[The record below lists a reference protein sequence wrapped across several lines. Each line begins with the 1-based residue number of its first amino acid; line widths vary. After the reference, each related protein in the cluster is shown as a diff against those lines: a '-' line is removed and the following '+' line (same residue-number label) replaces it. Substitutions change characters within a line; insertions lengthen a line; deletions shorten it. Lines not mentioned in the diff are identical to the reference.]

1 MCNVLHAGGRELNRY
16 KMAQLL
22 FKDDVLFIIEE
33 IIKENK
39 KKKEIVEKM
48 GLYRRTL
55 YNLQDTRN
63 IKLETKL
70 KMIKFML
77 KEHRDEIYSYL
88 QRKLEFYLSDLILNV
103 LTNKFPLV
111 MENQQDVEKSQVLE
125 EIQVYLKNYQGLL
138 KRNVRDRFDIF
149 FQRFLKLLTK

>member
-1 MCNVLHAGGRELNRY
+1 MNRY

-88 QRKLEFYLSDLILNV
+88 QRKLEFYLSDLILDV

>member
-1 MCNVLHAGGRELNRY
+1 MNRY